1 MKGFGTMRTHILFG
15 LVILPGILLLAS
27 CGSSAP
33 DASAPA
39 RAVAVNV
46 IRAAYAAVPN
56 VILAPGTV
64 RPRNRIPLS
73 AQINGFVR
81 DVQVRAG
88 DDVRAGQIL
97 ATLDAREAES
107 QKAAAAAAVAESEAA
122 LDEARK
128 ASEVAASM
136 RNAARASAEL
146 ASSTLERYQKLF
158 GTKSVSPQE
167 LDEVRTRRD
176 AAAADLE
183 AKETMVAAAEDR
195 LRQVSAKIG
204 QAKAQANRVDVIL
217 SWTVIKAPESGRV
230 AARMVDPGS
239 AIFPGSPILVLESA
253 GNPQVV
259 ADIPENQSRH
269 LRKGMEV
276 VVAGAGDSSG
286 PITGRIAEIVPLS
299 DTVSHT
305 VQFKVDLPQGTSLQ
319 PGRFV
324 TIGVPAGSR
333 QALLISRQ
341 ALRENGQLTGVY
353 IVDGASMARYR
364 LVKAAPYGSD
374 RIELL
379 SGIAEGE
386 EIIENPAGGIQDGTP
401 LEVRR

>member
-1 MKGFGTMRTHILFG
+1 
-15 LVILPGILLLAS
+15 
-27 CGSSAP
+27 
-33 DASAPA
+33 
-39 RAVAVNV
+39 
-46 IRAAYAAVPN
+46 

-176 AAAADLE
+176 ARGRRPGG
-183 AKETMVAAAEDR
+183 KETMVAAAEDR
-195 LRQVSAKIG
+195 LRPGVGKNRAGKSPG
-204 QAKAQANRVDVIL
+204 QSCRCDPQLDRDQ
-217 SWTVIKAPESGRV
+217 SPESGRV
-230 AARMVDPGS
+230 AARNGGPGERDLRRQARFLCS
-239 AIFPGSPILVLESA
+239 
-253 GNPQVV
+253 NPRGIRRWS

-299 DTVSHT
+299 DSRIPHGA
-305 VQFKVDLPQGTSLQ
+305 VQGGSPARDFAAA
-319 PGRFV
+319 GRFCK
-324 TIGVPAGSR
+324 PSASPP
-333 QALLISRQ
+333 
-341 ALRENGQLTGVY
+341 
-353 IVDGASMARYR
+353 GA
-364 LVKAAPYGSD
+364 
-374 RIELL
+374 
-379 SGIAEGE
+379 
-386 EIIENPAGGIQDGTP
+386 
-401 LEVRR
+401 VRRS